1 MLDILNLQCYQMQYA
16 QFAIWKKTLALYFQF
31 NVDTKLA
38 LNALKQKLHWLFSKN
53 LKIEKK

>member
-1 MLDILNLQCYQMQYA
+1 MRYA

-31 NVDTKLA
+31 NVDIKLA

>member
-1 MLDILNLQCYQMQYA
+1 MRYA

-38 LNALKQKLHWLFSKN
+38 LNALKLKLHWLFSKN